1 MHDRARLAALADYMV
16 LDTPPEPNFDDIV
29 QLAAQLCQAPISL
42 VSLVET
48 DRQWFKARVGLEAQ
62 ETPIDQSVC
71 QLGLGRTDLLIIP
84 DLTEDSRTAGNT
96 LVTAEPHIR
105 FYAGAPLIAP
115 RGETLGML
123 CVIDHKP
130 RPEGLT
136 IDQQSVLARLA
147 RQVIAQLELRRAM
160 DRRLEED
167 VERRQLND
175 ILTERLNQ
183 TLAMVHGLA
192 SQT

>member
-1 MHDRARLAALADYMV
+1 M
-16 LDTPPEPNFDDIV
+16 
-29 QLAAQLCQAPISL
+29 
-42 VSLVET
+42 
-48 DRQWFKARVGLEAQ
+48 
-62 ETPIDQSVC
+62 C

-192 SQT
+192 SQTLRSVPSRGPVESFQSRLDALPRRMNCCSGKGGPRRTC